1 MTRNIRS
8 TRDVSI
14 SAVILA
20 LVSST
25 ASAQQNLP
33 RIDIGNRQRDV
44 GGAAPARQSTPRAAP
59 AQDIDGAPTVITAP
73 GFSPARAK
81 LPIYR
86 DPPGQTVTSIRH
98 NFMETTPMRTV
109 QDFLRYSPGVTFQET
124 GAPTYDF
131 VINIRGSGSR
141 LSQYTRNVQMYEDGF
156 PIMTADG
163 FGRTDMLDPHSFSG
177 IDVYR
182 GPSSALFGNYAYG
195 GAVNFRTFSGA
206 EIDGVQIGSEFGSF
220 GYFNN
225 YLRGGKKVSDKAFGE
240 AELSVFAS
248 DTRGDGYIAHT
259 AGDRQNANLLLTLAP
274 TPTDRLIL
282 KLIYNNTFSQMQV
295 RESAAQYFN
304 NPFLKNYGCAI
315 PTAGNVP
322 FCNNLNTYANGIYG
336 ATIRQSPN
344 QLGYHYN
351 TQREIAGL
359 RWEHDFDDATTW
371 RSQFTYDHLD
381 NKAATSMPVKIIGG
395 TGGPVYMNG
404 PAVGISAST
413 DVNRRASLFGVP
425 TTSYLGFFYNNLK
438 LTNPT
443 YAWVPNVWNYG
454 MPGGP
459 TSKMDSYHSN
469 ISLRARE
476 EIALRPDLTAV
487 IGFSSNWNRVWG
499 VDTVYNFSARGA
511 VQTPIQVGIDN
522 AYWNTAPEA
531 SLTWRYSPE
540 WQFRARYAAGYGTPN
555 FSYLTA
561 TVNGVGNNRT
571 MKAQTNMGVDVGVDW
586 TPTRNLTVGVTGF
599 HEWFRNEIMQL
610 TAPSL
615 VFYWVNIPQSVHRGI
630 EVSADWRPFDGAQLL
645 LAYTYNNQQFTN
657 FMDPLSTTVYYNRS
671 GKAIPNVAPHSLT
684 ARAGYDIP
692 YGQFSGLGGYV
703 EYVYKSDY
711 ALDNANLIWAPSYG
725 LVNLNLHYS
734 RDIADSWLK
743 RFDVYFEV
751 KNVTDRTYVAGAAV
765 LTDGLI
771 GRTGIQQDAALLS
784 TNTGASL
791 IAGQPRSFMGGVK
804 FKF

>member
-1 MTRNIRS
+1 MISRIRMM
-8 TRDVSI
+8 RGVSVG
-14 SAVILA
+14 ALILVLGA
-20 LVSST
+20 SS

-33 RIDIGNRQRDV
+33 RIDVGNRPRDV
-44 GGAAPARQSTPRAAP
+44 GGAAPRQSTPRALP
-59 AQDIDGAPTVITAP
+59 AQQAGDGAPTTIAAP
-73 GFSPARAK
+73 GFEPARAK

-86 DPPGQTVTSIRH
+86 DPPGQTFTSLKH
-98 NFMETTPMRTV
+98 NFLETTPMSTV
-109 QDFLRYSPGVTFQET
+109 QEFLRYSPGVTFQET

-131 VINIRGSGSR
+131 VINIRGSGNR
-141 LSQYTRNVQMYEDGF
+141 LNQHTRNIQMYEDGF

-177 IDVYR
+177 VDVYR

-195 GAVNFRTFSGA
+195 GAVNFRSFSGA
-206 EIDGVQIGSEFGSF
+206 EIDGVEYGSEFGSF

-225 YLRGGKKVSDKAFGE
+225 YLRGGKKVSGQAFGE
-240 AELSVFAS
+240 ADLSVFAS
-248 DTRGDGYIAHT
+248 DTRNDGYIGHT
-259 AGDRQNANLLLTLAP
+259 AGDRQNATVLLKLTP

-295 RESAAQYFN
+295 RQSLNQYFY
-304 NPFLKNYGCAI
+304 NPYVKNYGCAT

-336 ATIRQSPN
+336 PTIRQSPN
-344 QLGYHYN
+344 QLGYHHN
-351 TQREIAGL
+351 IQREIAGL

-371 RSQFTYDHLD
+371 RSQFTYDYLE
-381 NKAATSMPVKIIGG
+381 NKSATWMPLKIIGG

-404 PAVGISAST
+404 PTVGISAST
-413 DVNRRASLFGVP
+413 DITRRASLFGFP
-425 TTSYLGFFYNNLK
+425 TTSYLGFFYDNLK

-443 YAWVPNVWNYG
+443 YAWVPNVWSYG

-459 TSKMDSYHSN
+459 TGKMDSYHSN

-499 VDTVYNFSARGA
+499 VNSVYNYSGRGA
-511 VQTPIQVGIDN
+511 VQTPTQVGIDN
-522 AYWNTAPEA
+522 DYWNTAPEA
-531 SLTWRYSPE
+531 SLTWRYNPE
-540 WQFRARYAAGYGTPN
+540 WQLRARYAAGYGTPN

-561 TVNGVGNNRT
+561 TVNGVGNNGT
-571 MKAQTNMGVDVGVDW
+571 MKAQTNMGVDLGVDW
-586 TPTRNLTVGVTGF
+586 TPTRDLTVGVTAF

-615 VFYWVNIPQSVHRGI
+615 VFYWFNIPQSVHRGV
-630 EVSADWRPFDGAQLL
+630 EVSADWRPIDGAQFL

-657 FMDPLSTTVYYNRS
+657 FMDPLSATVYYNRS

-692 YGQFSGLGGYV
+692 YGQFAGLGGYV
-703 EYVYKSDY
+703 EYIYKSDY
-711 ALDNANLIWAPSYG
+711 ALDNANLAWAPGYG
-725 LVNLNLHYS
+725 LFNLNLHYS
-734 RDIADSWLK
+734 RDIAQSWLK
-743 RFDVYFEV
+743 RFDIFFDV

-765 LTDGLI
+765 MTDGLI

-784 TNTGASL
+784 TNTGASV
-791 IAGQPRSFMGGVK
+791 IAGQPRAFIGGVK